1 MCGLR
6 NSPNGFGRV
15 PKSLDTRGLKPNVGL
30 YVLYVTFKKL
40 YFAHTIR
47 TVREYLPTGIN
58 WLVLMVKREMVNYE
72 VWTEFYT

>member
-1 MCGLR
+1 MVAYMLC
-6 NSPNGFGRV
+6 
-15 PKSLDTRGLKPNVGL
+15 T
-30 YVLYVTFKKL
+30 VTFKKL

-58 WLVLMVKREMVNYE
+58 WLVLIVKMEIVNYE